1 MKRYLR
7 LISDRQTLV
16 LTVPALDFNSLHAG
30 HLRRLGK
37 LFRQTTEQTIGR
49 IVILDV
55 TAVKSAGAGF
65 LTEVHRLASELA
77 NKDVQL
83 VIAGELRG
91 LFRLVGWER
100 RFPLYDSL
108 AAAVMDLGERCSPR
122 CPDRPVQPAPSPP
135 GSSRPSQSESRPCAC
150 LN

>member
-30 HLRRLGK
+30 NLRKVGK

-49 IVILDV
+49 IMILDV

-77 NKDVQL
+77 NKDAQL
-83 VIAGELRG
+83 VIAGELGG

-100 RFPLYDSL
+100 RFQLYDSL
-108 AAAVMDLGERCSPR
+108 AAAVVALAEQCPSR
-122 CPDRPVQPAPSPP
+122 CPGRPVQP
-135 GSSRPSQSESRPCAC
+135 GSSLATRANQCDSGAC
-150 LN
+150 VC